1 MVAGCCLFSLTLPVI
16 CYSKLNVIFQ
26 KDEVLGRKRGDSGEE
41 KVGKILFQLS
51 FDDPWSL

>member
-1 MVAGCCLFSLTLPVI
+1 MFSLTLPVI